1 MGEGWFP
8 TIDDVP
14 RKAISMGIRQ
24 IYKSKTI
31 ILTVP
36 DDRKA
41 QAVKGTLEDQVSN
54 LVPASILQN
63 HDDTSI
69 YLDAES
75 ASLLS
80 GD

>member
-1 MGEGWFP
+1 
-8 TIDDVP
+8 
-14 RKAISMGIRQ
+14 
-24 IYKSKTI
+24 
-31 ILTVP
+31 
-36 DDRKA
+36 
-41 QAVKGTLEDQVSN
+41 
-54 LVPASILQN
+54 VPASILQN